1 VCGTFL
7 GSGNAAINYWPSI
20 EQRPSPWLTHTIG
33 CRNEWMWNK
42 AWAGMIIK
50 AKRFSVTH
58 GMLLM
63 NCFNP
68 PPPLKKKNSPVTATS
83 YRRKTRSFVLV
94 PQNIIIPRR
103 ILIQQCTFPT
113 WHRKYR
119 YLYVCKLYVRL
130 TVTRSLKA
138 KSRTHFSSCS
148 THERNVKG
156 QIKHGHDLYASA
168 AYLTIQTHTNPLVM
182 LTCHSTYSQTLQI
195 VYSNQ

>member
-1 VCGTFL
+1 MLRMGCCLWTV
-7 GSGNAAINYWPSI
+7 SI
-20 EQRPSPWLTHTIG
+20 LPRPS
-33 CRNEWMWNK
+33 
-42 AWAGMIIK
+42 
-50 AKRFSVTH
+50 
-58 GMLLM
+58 
-63 NCFNP
+63 
-68 PPPLKKKNSPVTATS
+68 KKKNSPVTATS